1 MEIIAQD
8 QTAHSYWNYIIATI
22 YEKEIIKIGVFKFH
36 CNEKLNLLRLSLWLM
51 SVHKL
56 EL

>member
-36 CNEKLNLLRLSLWLM
+36 CNEKLNLLRM
-51 SVHKL
+51 EYIIIANGENKF
-56 EL
+56 